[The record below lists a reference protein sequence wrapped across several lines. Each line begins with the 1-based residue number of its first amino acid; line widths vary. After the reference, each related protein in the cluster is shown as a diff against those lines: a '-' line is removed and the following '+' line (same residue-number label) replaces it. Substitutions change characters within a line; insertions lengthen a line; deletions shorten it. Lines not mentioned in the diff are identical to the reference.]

1 MLGTVLRGIGRAD
14 EAVAS
19 YQRALSHSGQA
30 ANPAQTANIWL
41 NLAGTLQVAGR
52 TADAVDAYR
61 QSLALNP
68 ASPVAHSG
76 LIFSLDLLPGMLQEA
91 RAERRRWNE
100 RFGQAWR
107 DRPAAHP
114 NDPDP
119 ERPLRVGYVSAD
131 FYHHSASMV
140 FMPIL
145 RAHDHAQVRVY
156 CYSGATVS
164 DAITEEARAL
174 ADVWHD
180 VAHLSDDALEALI
193 RSDEIDVL
201 VDLSGHSAGN
211 RLPVFARK
219 PAPIQVTAWGYA
231 TGTGLETMDAFLI
244 DRVVVP
250 PHERAEYAE
259 AIVELP
265 SPICFERPA
274 ELPPISA
281 LPARSRGYVTF
292 GTFNRL
298 PKVSAG
304 VRDAWAAVLN
314 SVPGSRLVVKGGAQD
329 TESARQ
335 RLVDDLAARGVAP
348 ERVTVLGHTTR
359 LEHLAAHGEV
369 DVVLDTF
376 PHTAA

>member
-1 MLGTVLRGIGRAD
+1 M
-14 EAVAS
+14 
-19 YQRALSHSGQA
+19 
-30 ANPAQTANIWL
+30 
-41 NLAGTLQVAGR
+41 
-52 TADAVDAYR
+52 
-61 QSLALNP
+61 
-68 ASPVAHSG
+68 
-76 LIFSLDLLPGMLQEA
+76 
-91 RAERRRWNE
+91 
-100 RFGQAWR
+100 
-107 DRPAAHP
+107 
-114 NDPDP
+114 
-119 ERPLRVGYVSAD
+119 
-131 FYHHSASMV
+131 
-140 FMPIL
+140 
-145 RAHDHAQVRVY
+145 
-156 CYSGATVS
+156 
-164 DAITEEARAL
+164 
-174 ADVWHD
+174 
-180 VAHLSDDALEALI
+180 AHLSDDALEALI

-314 SVPGSRLVVKGGAQD
+314 SVPGSRLVVKAAPR
-329 TESARQ
+329 TPRARASGSWTTSQ
-335 RLVDDLAARGVAP
+335 RAGSRRSGSPCSGTPRAWSTWRRTARSTWCWTRSRTPAA
-348 ERVTVLGHTTR
+348 
-359 LEHLAAHGEV
+359 
-369 DVVLDTF
+369 
-376 PHTAA
+376 